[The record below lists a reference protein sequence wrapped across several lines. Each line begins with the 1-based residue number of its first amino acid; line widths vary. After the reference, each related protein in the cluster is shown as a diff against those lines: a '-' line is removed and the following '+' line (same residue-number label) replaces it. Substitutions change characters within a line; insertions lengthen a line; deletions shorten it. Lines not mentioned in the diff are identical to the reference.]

1 MQVTSKDPFPPFH
14 GLQTVSEDPFSSFHG
29 LQTVSEAPFSP
40 FHGLQTVSE
49 GSFSSL
55 HGLQALCEDP
65 FPPFHGLQALCE
77 VPFSPFHGLQTVS
90 EAPFSPFHA
99 VQTVSEA
106 PFSPFH
112 AVQTVCEGSFS
123 LFHGLQTLC
132 EGSFPPF
139 HAVQTVSE
147 DPFPP
152 FHAVQSLSRGVRFLL
167 AHLARLL
174 QEVFLP
180 IHQRYLPLET
190 SFFLL
195 FFTPTIAIPHPLSRE
210 NHPKIQKKPPFCSS
224 LAILT
229 AKIPPFLQLE
239 RKEGWQPR
247 RCPKGKN
254 KKAALKK
261 GESYTSLGGE
271 SGFMLVD
278 WKGAPPATIKTTARS
293 PALPLI
299 RRDQRKILFPPSM
312 LHYSS
317 KGHREHEDSL
327 MFPRSY

>member
-1 MQVTSKDPFPPFH
+1 MQVTSQP
-14 GLQTVSEDPFSSFHG
+14 
-29 LQTVSEAPFSP
+29 PFSP

-49 GSFSSL
+49 GSF
-55 HGLQALCEDP
+55 P
-65 FPPFHGLQALCE
+65 
-77 VPFSPFHGLQTVS
+77 PFHGLQTVS
-90 EAPFSPFHA
+90 E
-99 VQTVSEA
+99 
-106 PFSPFH
+106 
-112 AVQTVCEGSFS
+112 GSFS
-123 LFHGLQTLC
+123 LLHGLQTLC
-132 EGSFPPF
+132 EDPFSLF
-139 HAVQTVSE
+139 HAM
-147 DPFPP
+147 
-152 FHAVQSLSRGVRFLL
+152 QSLSRGVRFLL
-167 AHLARLL
+167 APLARLL

-195 FFTPTIAIPHPLSRE
+195 FFTPTIAIPYPLSRE

-261 GESYTSLGGE
+261 GESYTSLGGQ

-293 PALPLI
+293 PALPSRPHSSSQSESPSLYQ
-299 RRDQRKILFPPSM
+299 RRNGKPDSQQAVRFRKCLRIGV
-312 LHYSS
+312 LHSVQLYSLLEIPVARGQ
-317 KGHREHEDSL
+317 KG
-327 MFPRSY
+327 

>member
-1 MQVTSKDPFPPFH
+1 MQVASKSPFLPFAAH
-14 GLQTVSEDPFSSFHG
+14 ASDQPGPFFTLCSACKWPARPLFHLFTVCKLSARGLFHLFTVCKLSARGLFHPF
-29 LQTVSEAPFSP
+29 TVCKPWAEGSFSP
-40 FHGLQTVSE
+40 FHGLQTV
-49 GSFSSL
+49 
-55 HGLQALCEDP
+55 
-65 FPPFHGLQALCE
+65 
-77 VPFSPFHGLQTVS
+77 
-90 EAPFSPFHA
+90 
-99 VQTVSEA
+99 
-106 PFSPFH
+106 
-112 AVQTVCEGSFS
+112 
-123 LFHGLQTLC
+123 C

-139 HAVQTVSE
+139 HAVQT
-147 DPFPP
+147 
-152 FHAVQSLSRGVRFLL
+152 LSRGVCFLL
-167 AHLARLL
+167 APLAGLL

-180 IHQRYLPLET
+180 IHQGYLPLET

-195 FFTPTIAIPHPLSRE
+195 FFTPTIAIPYPLSRE

-224 LAILT
+224 LALLT
-229 AKIPPFLQLE
+229 PKIPPFPQLE

-254 KKAALKK
+254 KKADLEK
-261 GESYTSLGGE
+261 GESYSSLGGE

-278 WKGAPPATIKTTARS
+278 WKGAPPATIKTTAQS

-299 RRDQRKILFPPSM
+299 RREQRKILFPPSM

>member
-14 GLQTVSEDPFSSFHG
+14 GLQTV
-29 LQTVSEAPFSP
+29 
-40 FHGLQTVSE
+40 
-49 GSFSSL
+49 
-55 HGLQALCEDP
+55 CEY
-65 FPPFHGLQALCE
+65 
-77 VPFSPFHGLQTVS
+77 
-90 EAPFSPFHA
+90 PFSPFHA
-99 VQTVSEA
+99 L
-106 PFSPFH
+106 
-112 AVQTVCEGSFS
+112 QTVCEGSFS
-123 LFHGLQTLC
+123 SLHGLQTLC

-139 HAVQTVSE
+139 HGLQT
-147 DPFPP
+147 
-152 FHAVQSLSRGVRFLL
+152 LSRGVRFLL
-167 AHLARLL
+167 APLARLL

-210 NHPKIQKKPPFCSS
+210 NHQKIQKKPPFCSS

-229 AKIPPFLQLE
+229 AKIPPFPQLE

-261 GESYTSLGGE
+261 DESYTPLGGE

-278 WKGAPPATIKTTARS
+278 WKGAPPAKIKTTAPS
-293 PALPLI
+293 PELPLI
-299 RRDQRKILFPPSM
+299 RREQRKILFPPSM

>member
-1 MQVTSKDPFPPFH
+1 MQVT
-14 GLQTVSEDPFSSFHG
+14 
-29 LQTVSEAPFSP
+29 SEAPFSP
-40 FHGLQTVSE
+40 FHGLQTVCE
-49 GSFSSL
+49 GS
-55 HGLQALCEDP
+55 
-65 FPPFHGLQALCE
+65 
-77 VPFSPFHGLQTVS
+77 FSPFHGLQTIC
-90 EAPFSPFHA
+90 EAPFS
-99 VQTVSEA
+99 
-106 PFSPFH
+106 
-112 AVQTVCEGSFS
+112 S
-123 LFHGLQTLC
+123 LHGLQTLC
-132 EGSFPPF
+132 
-139 HAVQTVSE
+139 E

-167 AHLARLL
+167 APLARLL

-224 LAILT
+224 LVILT
-229 AKIPPFLQLE
+229 AKIPPFPQHE
-239 RKEGWQPR
+239 RKEGWQLR

-293 PALPLI
+293 PALPSRPHSSSQSESPSLY
-299 RRDQRKILFPPSM
+299 QRHNEKPYSQQAVRFRKCLRIGVLHSVQLYSLLEILVARGQ
-312 LHYSS
+312 
-317 KGHREHEDSL
+317 KG
-327 MFPRSY
+327 

>member
-1 MQVTSKDPFPPFH
+1 MQVASK
-14 GLQTVSEDPFSSFHG
+14 
-29 LQTVSEAPFSP
+29 APFSP
-40 FHGLQTVSE
+40 FHGLQTVCE
-49 GSFSSL
+49 GS
-55 HGLQALCEDP
+55 
-65 FPPFHGLQALCE
+65 FPPFHAMQTPCE
-77 VPFSPFHGLQTVS
+77 D
-90 EAPFSPFHA
+90 PFSPFHA
-99 VQTVSEA
+99 VQTL
-106 PFSPFH
+106 
-112 AVQTVCEGSFS
+112 CEGSFS
-123 LFHGLQTLC
+123 LFH
-132 EGSFPPF
+132 
-139 HAVQTVSE
+139 AVQT
-147 DPFPP
+147 
-152 FHAVQSLSRGVRFLL
+152 LSRGVRFLL
-167 AHLARLL
+167 APLARLL

-239 RKEGWQPR
+239 RKEGWQLR

-278 WKGAPPATIKTTARS
+278 WKGADQATIKTTARS
-293 PALPLI
+293 PELPSRPHSSSQSESPSLY
-299 RRDQRKILFPPSM
+299 QRHSGKPDSQQAVRFQKCLRIGVLHSVQLYNLLEILVARGQ
-312 LHYSS
+312 
-317 KGHREHEDSL
+317 KG
-327 MFPRSY
+327 

>member
-1 MQVTSKDPFPPFH
+1 MQVTSK
-14 GLQTVSEDPFSSFHG
+14 T
-29 LQTVSEAPFSP
+29 PFSP
-40 FHGLQTVSE
+40 FHGLQTV
-49 GSFSSL
+49 
-55 HGLQALCEDP
+55 
-65 FPPFHGLQALCE
+65 
-77 VPFSPFHGLQTVS
+77 
-90 EAPFSPFHA
+90 
-99 VQTVSEA
+99 
-106 PFSPFH
+106 
-112 AVQTVCEGSFS
+112 
-123 LFHGLQTLC
+123 C

-139 HAVQTVSE
+139 HAVQT
-147 DPFPP
+147 
-152 FHAVQSLSRGVRFLL
+152 LSRGVCFLL
-167 AHLARLL
+167 APLAGLL

-180 IHQRYLPLET
+180 IHQGYLPLET

-195 FFTPTIAIPHPLSRE
+195 FFTPTIAIPYPLSRE

-224 LAILT
+224 LALLT
-229 AKIPPFLQLE
+229 PKIPPFPQLE

-254 KKAALKK
+254 KKADLEK
-261 GESYTSLGGE
+261 GESYSSLGGE

-278 WKGAPPATIKTTARS
+278 WKGAPPATIKTTAQS

-299 RRDQRKILFPPSM
+299 RREQRKILFPPSM